1 MQGGQRLLDKS
12 WSRITGAAE
21 MLSFI
26 AQLLLC
32 KSIAISIGCLLTIQ
46 FGTNGTLR
54 DFVALF
60 ITVSLT

>member
-12 WSRITGAAE
+12 WSRITGAVE

-32 KSIAISIGCLLTIQ
+32 KSIASSALIQ